1 MQATYKETYK
11 LESMDTSFGVPYP
24 CRTRDMPRT
33 LLHPCLSF
41 VLFKK
46 KKILRDMAGRESDT
60 YFLFLFSFDFEHFSS
75 YLLFTLLD
83 LILWFVF

>member
-1 MQATYKETYK
+1 
-11 LESMDTSFGVPYP
+11 
-24 CRTRDMPRT
+24 
-33 LLHPCLSF
+33 
-41 VLFKK
+41 
-46 KKILRDMAGRESDT
+46 MAGRESDT